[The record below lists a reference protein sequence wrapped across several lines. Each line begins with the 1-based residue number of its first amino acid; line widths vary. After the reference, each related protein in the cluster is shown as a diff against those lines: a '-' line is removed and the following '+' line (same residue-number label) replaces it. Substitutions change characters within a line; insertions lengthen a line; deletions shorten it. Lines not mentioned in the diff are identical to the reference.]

1 MHTCYRV
8 TLFVFGSIF
17 LVIGLLCMTAG
28 YYNNYVYNSNYIPA
42 ACHVDSHEFRKVIYI
57 FRCNCVVI
65 GHTWKGYKY
74 KCDSCSEDRYGAYAH
89 ITLVNV
95 TSAGSTN
102 FVTTEVLADYGY
114 YDNVYHNINVLYPI
128 NATYACFY
136 YAPDP
141 SKTVGLNFFGGP
153 VSPYI
158 DTQSSLIAGIVFL
171 SLGGA
176 TIISGIVWTIITCI
190 NK

>member
-65 GHTWKGYKY
+65 GHTWKGNKY
-74 KCDSCSEDRYGAYAH
+74 KCDSCSEDRYDAYAQVT
-89 ITLVNV
+89 ITNV
-95 TSAGSTN
+95 T
-102 FVTTEVLADYGY
+102 TTKVLAYSFGY
-114 YDNVYHNINVLYPI
+114 YDNVYHNINVIYPI
-128 NATYACFY
+128 NSTYGCFY

-141 SKTVGLNFFGGP
+141 SKIVPLNYFGDSQ
-153 VSPYI
+153 SPYK

-176 TIISGIVWTIITCI
+176 TIIAGVIWTIVVKCI
-190 NK
+190 NH